1 LSRNLNALTSSA
13 ESAMTGV
20 SGQQL
25 DPMLSTASSF
35 EAHLS
40 THEAP
45 LHANTVNA
53 MQEQAKDL
61 VAAMRV
67 STTLLYVYLHTPQ
80 LGRQRHAPF
89 THR

>member
-1 LSRNLNALTSSA
+1 MSRNLNALTSSA
-13 ESAMTGV
+13 ESAITGI

-25 DPMLSTASSF
+25 DPMLSTASSS
-35 EAHLS
+35 EAHLT

-45 LHANTVNA
+45 LHATTVNA

-67 STTLLYVYLHTPQ
+67 STPLLHVYLHTP
-80 LGRQRHAPF
+80 
-89 THR
+89 

>member
-1 LSRNLNALTSSA
+1 MSRNLNAVTSCAASA
-13 ESAMTGV
+13 ITGV

-67 STTLLYVYLHTPQ
+67 STPLLHVYRHTP
-80 LGRQRHAPF
+80 
-89 THR
+89 